1 MLKLIRL
8 FAMVISTC
16 FATSFGSSAAELAQ
30 TDEGLLNSV
39 DGKHILVSQTQR
51 WVAENRQVEKSLV
64 EVAPSDRRL
73 MIPRCASAFAF
84 SYAFASSHKTIRAK
98 CPETGWQIFLGVS
111 IHETANALRYTR
123 NINTGQQLA
132 ADDVESV
139 SLDRPIAGLV
149 TDVSD
154 INGYSLALDVRTGDL
169 VMQHHLSVSVE
180 VLQLTRSVL
189 AGEIID
195 SRAVGAISAAA
206 TTIPESQRLSLREVN
221 GAKAARDL
229 AQGTILSSQDL
240 KTRHLVLTTQ
250 SGLNRDQPLTRA
262 NTALKEFYGKLPSD
276 TLTDYSSIDQ
286 MQAIRNLPAGS
297 LVRLSDLTPV
307 NIIRKGENVQLT
319 VIAGSLEISIMMLA
333 LENARLDQRVLLLNP
348 ESGEKNSGYCLWR
361 WAGTRALARLS
372 DNLLFMVLLRER
384 EFN

>member
-1 MLKLIRL
+1 MLKLIRI

-16 FATSFGSSAAELAQ
+16 FATSFGSSATELAQ
-30 TDEGLLNSV
+30 ADEGLLNSV

-111 IHETANALRYTR
+111 IHETANAMRYTR

-189 AGEIID
+189 AGVIID

-250 SGLNRDQPLTRA
+250 SGLNRGQPLTRA

-348 ESGEKNSGYCLWR
+348 ESGEKVQAVAIGP
-361 WAGTRALARLS
+361 GQARGL
-372 DNLLFMVLLRER
+372 
-384 EFN
+384 

>member
-1 MLKLIRL
+1 MPKLIRL
-8 FAMVISTC
+8 FAVVISTC
-16 FATSFGSSAAELAQ
+16 FAASFNSSAAAPAQ
-30 TDEGLLNSV
+30 ADEGLLNSV

-51 WVAENRQVEKSLV
+51 WVAESRQVEKSLV

-73 MIPRCASAFAF
+73 IIPKCDSAFEF
-84 SYAFASSHKTIRAK
+84 SYAFASSHKTIRAR

-123 NINTGQQLA
+123 NFNAGHQLT

-149 TDVSD
+149 TDIGDV
-154 INGYSLALDVRTGDL
+154 NGYSLALTVRAGDL
-169 VMQHHLSVSVE
+169 VMQHQLSISVE
-180 VLQLTRSVL
+180 VFQLTRSVL

-195 SRAVGAISAAA
+195 SRAVEAVSAAA
-206 TTIPESQRLSLREVN
+206 TTIAESQRLSLREID
-221 GAKAARDL
+221 GAQAARDL

-250 SGLNRDQPLTRA
+250 TGLNRGQPLTRA
-262 NTALKEFYGKLPSD
+262 NTALQEFYGKLPSD
-276 TLTDYSSIDQ
+276 ALTDYSSIEQ
-286 MQAIRNLPAGS
+286 MQAIRNLPTAT

-348 ESGEKNSGYCLWR
+348 ESGEKIQAIASG
-361 WAGTRALARLS
+361 AGQARGL
-372 DNLLFMVLLRER
+372 
-384 EFN
+384 